1 VSRLRIHIT
10 SDLGAVDLQQPVP
23 TSDAEPRCSHGSNAK
38 TVMLITAVRR
48 HWTPRRLDLV

>member
-23 TSDAEPRCSHGSNAK
+23 TSDAEPDSHTK
-38 TVMLITAVRR
+38 VMQKK
-48 HWTPRRLDLV
+48 